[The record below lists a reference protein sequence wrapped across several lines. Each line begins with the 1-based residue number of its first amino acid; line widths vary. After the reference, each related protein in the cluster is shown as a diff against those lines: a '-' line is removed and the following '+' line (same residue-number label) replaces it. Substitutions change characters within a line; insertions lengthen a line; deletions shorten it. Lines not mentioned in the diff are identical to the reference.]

1 MDMSWFND
9 IFRVDCF
16 SQLVTKDY
24 EDALN
29 KLYWT
34 DAKEYLRTL
43 NDVKSKGYRVLRN
56 KKGKHKVQVK

>member
-9 IFRVDCF
+9 IFSVDCF

-34 DAKEYLRTL
+34 DAKEYMRTL

-56 KKGKHKVQVK
+56 EKGKHKVQVK